1 VNGDKYKTSEDVP
14 YGGQTREEF
23 TPLRDGNSEKKKN
36 QLLKKE
42 YAKGKMLEYFGGPIE
57 HGTANSRVTSVQKSG
72 KLENIA
78 HGSRA
83 KLNTSYEF
91 LKGVL
96 HYRRAEEGR
105 TLITKLRTENL
116 LSIWGGGG
124 GGTQFASR
132 KH

>member
-1 VNGDKYKTSEDVP
+1 
-14 YGGQTREEF
+14 
-23 TPLRDGNSEKKKN
+23 
-36 QLLKKE
+36 
-42 YAKGKMLEYFGGPIE
+42 MLEYFGGPIE

-124 GGTQFASR
+124 HNSQVGNTQKLLSCR
-132 KH
+132 KRVPEIADTK